1 MYEPFVVGSC
11 LHQWSRPLSD
21 VQQQGF
27 SKWNTISSTEGVAS
41 MVGRC
46 GEECVGDEG

>member
-11 LHQWSRPLSD
+11 FHQWSRPSSYVL
-21 VQQQGF
+21 QQGF
-27 SKWNTISSTEGVAS
+27 SKCNTISNKEGVAS

-46 GEECVGDEG
+46 GE